1 MPSYAHFDLRSH
13 AETAWLRGV
22 GLVTNVGRG
31 TRRAHPVH
39 TRALMANPVNTAR
52 PSGLPPFSDA
62 VLRIS
67 LKISSR
73 VIIP

>member
-1 MPSYAHFDLRSH
+1 VVAR
-13 AETAWLRGV
+13 V
-22 GLVTNVGRG
+22 GLVTNVGEVRG
-31 TRRAHPVH
+31 VHTPVH

-67 LKISSR
+67 LRISSR